1 MRLNET
7 TETEESD
14 AFFEVKHEN
23 TNPAKN
29 LNYVHVQKFI
39 INVTMRLSK
48 SNHHQQVIPQQNTQN
63 TAS

>member
-14 AFFEVKHEN
+14 AFFEVKHKN

-29 LNYVHVQKFI
+29 LNYVHVQKLI
-39 INVTMRLSK
+39 INVTTRLDK
-48 SNHHQQVIPQQNTQN
+48 SNHQQVIP
-63 TAS
+63 